1 MTTNAFFD
9 AAMHRAGAVLGKRQR
24 LIALAGRLAVKLK
37 DIRWNEVSQQG
48 VREKFETIV
57 RMFRAY
63 VSGRYTAIPWKSI
76 LLITATIIYIVN
88 PFDLIPDMLLGIGF
102 TDDFGLLLMAYN
114 SLHEELEK
122 FITWEKSQV
131 IEL

>member
-9 AAMHRAGAVLGKRQR
+9 LAMRRAGAVLGRRQR
-24 LIALAGRLAVKLK
+24 LIALLGRLAVKLK
-37 DIRWNEVSQQG
+37 DIRWNEVKQNG

-57 RMFRAY
+57 RMFKAY
-63 VSGRYTAIPWKSI
+63 VSGRYTNVPCKAI
-76 LLITATIIYIVN
+76 LLVTATIIYLVN
-88 PFDLIPDMLLGIGF
+88 PFDLIPDMLLGVGF
-102 TDDFGLLLMAYN
+102 TDDFGVLLMAYK

>member
-9 AAMHRAGAVLGKRQR
+9 AALRHAGTVLGRRQR
-24 LIALAGRLAVKLK
+24 LIALAGKLAIKVK
-37 DIRWNEVSQQG
+37 DIRWNEVRQHG

-63 VSGRYTAIPWKSI
+63 VSRRYTNIPWKAI
-76 LLITATIIYIVN
+76 LLVTATIIYIVN
-88 PFDLIPDMLLGIGF
+88 PFDLIPDVLLGIGF

-122 FITWEKSQV
+122 FITWENSQV
-131 IEL
+131 IEI